1 MKDEAKN
8 PDSPLLSDDEIY
20 KQIGER
26 IKQLRKDAGF
36 TNYENFAFEH
46 DLNRVHYGRMERGIN
61 FTMKSLLK
69 ILAIHKISLKDF
81 FEEI

>member
-1 MKDEAKN
+1 MKDDTAK
-8 PDSPLLSDDEIY
+8 PDSSLLSDDKTY
-20 KQIGER
+20 KLIGER

-36 TNYENFAFEH
+36 SNYENFAFEH

-69 ILAIHKISLKDF
+69 ILAIHKMSLKDF
-81 FEEI
+81 FEGV